1 MKSSLTRRAKSVRP
15 TFANVTALLALFFVL
30 TSVAWAATLPK
41 NSVGTKQLKKSA
53 VSTSDIKNRA
63 VSNSKLRTNA
73 VTGSKVRANTLTG
86 SDINESTLGNV
97 PSAST
102 ASTVATSFGPIST
115 RVQASASGA
124 GPDAARAAAAEVPL
138 LTAGQLTF
146 YAKCF
151 VDSGTN
157 ILYGEILVRTSADGA
172 VVLSGEDDH
181 DGDLD
186 FLNVGT
192 AENLRRVDETSISAD
207 DANDGG
213 DDRAT
218 VIGADGNG
226 VLLQDTIWLRN
237 GTIPGS
243 SPLLAGN
250 QQCLFQ
256 LTGWRTGLQ

>member
-1 MKSSLTRRAKSVRP
+1 MKYSLTRRAKSVRP

-41 NSVGTKQLKKSA
+41 NSVGTKQLKKNA
-53 VSTSDIKNRA
+53 VTTSDIKKRA
-63 VSNSKLRTNA
+63 VSNSKLRANA
-73 VTGSKVRANTLTG
+73 VTGSKVKANSLTG
-86 SDINESTLGNV
+86 SDINEATLGNV

-102 ASTVATSFGPIST
+102 VGTSFGPIST
-115 RVQASASGA
+115 RVQSSASGA
-124 GPDAARAAAAEVPL
+124 GADAARAAAAEVPL

-146 YAKCF
+146 YGKCF

-157 ILYGEILVRTSADGA
+157 TLYGEILVRTSADGA
-172 VVLSGEDDH
+172 VLLSAEDDH

-192 AENLRRVDETSISAD
+192 AENLRRVDETNIGPD

-237 GTIPGS
+237 GNIPGAS
-243 SPLLAGN
+243 SLLAGN